1 MTGPDFDEIAEGM
14 APEERAEIRR
24 AHDLL
29 LAAGPPPELPP
40 YLAEAPRMK
49 KQKAPAL
56 TTLPRRRFGALV
68 TAAVG
73 IAAVALLVGFLV
85 GNVGSGSN
93 EAKPIAQIPMKA
105 TPAGPAGSQALI
117 DVMEGGQG
125 GNIPLNLTVSN
136 LRKLP
141 DGGYYELWLTRVVKG
156 KQVRIVSCGTFV
168 AKDDRFV
175 VALNAPYRLG
185 EGTPGWIVTEHV
197 RGSST
202 SPVVLTT

>member
-1 MTGPDFDEIAEGM
+1 VTGPDFDELAEGM
-14 APEERAEIRR
+14 TPEERVELRR

-49 KQKAPAL
+49 KQKEPAL
-56 TTLPRRRFGALV
+56 TTLPKRRFGALV
-68 TAAVG
+68 TVAAG
-73 IAAVALLVGFLV
+73 IAAAALVVGFLI
-85 GNVGSGSN
+85 GNVGSSN
-93 EAKPIAQIPMKA
+93 EASTIVSIPMKA
-105 TPAGPAGSQALI
+105 TPAGPPQSQALI
-117 DVMEGGQG
+117 DVKNGGEG
-125 GNIPLNLTVSN
+125 GNIPLELTVSG

-156 KQVRIVSCGTFV
+156 KQERIVSCGTFV

-197 RGSST
+197 RGAKT

>member
-1 MTGPDFDEIAEGM
+1 MTGPDFDELAEGM
-14 APEERAEIRR
+14 SPEERVQIRR

-49 KQKAPAL
+49 KQKEPAL
-56 TTLPRRRFGALV
+56 TTLPKRRFGALV
-68 TAAVG
+68 TVAAG
-73 IAAVALLVGFLV
+73 IAAAALVVGFLI

-93 EAKPIAQIPMKA
+93 EASPVVTIPMKA
-105 TPAGPAGSQALI
+105 TPAGPAQSQALI
-117 DVMEGGQG
+117 DVFKGGEG
-125 GNIPLNLTVSN
+125 GNIPLKLTVSN

-156 KQVRIVSCGTFV
+156 KQQRIDSCGTFV

-175 VALNAPYRLG
+175 VALNAPYRLE
-185 EGTPGWIVTEHV
+185 EGTPGWIVTQHV
-197 RGSST
+197 RGAKT